1 MNRDS
6 VAKRVRLEK
15 EAHPERFCPVA
26 GCLWRTTIMGKLE
39 PCRKHPGLVAMMIPK
54 AEVSK

>member
-26 GCLWRTTIMGKLE
+26 GCLWRE
-39 PCRKHPGLVAMMIPK
+39 PDEREA
-54 AEVSK
+54 